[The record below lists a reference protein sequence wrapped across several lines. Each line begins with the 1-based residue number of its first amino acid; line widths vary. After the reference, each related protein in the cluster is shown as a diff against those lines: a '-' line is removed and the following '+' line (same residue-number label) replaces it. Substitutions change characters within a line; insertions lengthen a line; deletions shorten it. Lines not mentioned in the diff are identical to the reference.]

1 MGKSITHEQYVK
13 AVEKVNDKITIVG
26 TYVNKSTKI
35 KVRCNHCGRE
45 WDVSPY
51 TPLNGRGCMLCAN
64 KNTNLNNMSDIK
76 IINAK
81 VKELD
86 CSILDRNEHNNSITV
101 KCNKC
106 GRVWNPSVNNFIRNK
121 SKCHCNKN
129 VNTKKTTE
137 DFKKELAIKN
147 PTVEVIGEY
156 INNHTKI
163 LCRCRKCG
171 AEFYKTPSKLLSG
184 QSCICNRWFKSEKEI
199 YNYLT
204 QELKYKVE
212 QQKSF
217 EDLLSDKGCRL
228 SYDFYIEL
236 NGRKI
241 LIERQ
246 GQQHRFP
253 VDFNGEGEEI
263 AQQKFE
269 RQLKHDELKRNYA
282 KEHNYELIEIW
293 YDEDYK
299 EVLNNKLK

>member
-1 MGKSITHEQYVK
+1 MGKSITHKQYVE
-13 AVEKVNDKITIVG
+13 AVEKVNNKITVIG
-26 TYVNKSTKI
+26 TYINKSTKI
-35 KVRCNHCGRE
+35 KVKCNRCGRE

-51 TPLNGRGCMLCAN
+51 TPLNGRGCIICAN
-64 KNTNLNNMSDIK
+64 KNTNLNNMLDIE
-76 IINAK
+76 IIDAK
-81 VKELD
+81 AKELD
-86 CSILDRNEHNNSITV
+86 CSILDRNKQNNSITV

-106 GRVWNPSVNNFIRNK
+106 GKVWNPSVNNFMRNK
-121 SKCHCNKN
+121 SKCHCKN
-129 VNTKKTTE
+129 VNVKKTTE
-137 DFKKELAIKN
+137 EFKKELAIKN
-147 PTVEVIGEY
+147 PTVEIVGEY
-156 INNHTKI
+156 VNNHTKI
-163 LCRCRKCG
+163 LCRCKKCG

-184 QSCICNRWFKSEKEI
+184 QSCVCNRWFKSEKEI

-204 QELKYKVE
+204 QELNYKVE

-236 NGRKI
+236 DERKI

-253 VDFNGEGEEI
+253 VDFNGEGEEV

-269 RQLKHDELKRNYA
+269 KQLKHDELKRNYA

-299 EVLNNKLK
+299 EVLNEKLK